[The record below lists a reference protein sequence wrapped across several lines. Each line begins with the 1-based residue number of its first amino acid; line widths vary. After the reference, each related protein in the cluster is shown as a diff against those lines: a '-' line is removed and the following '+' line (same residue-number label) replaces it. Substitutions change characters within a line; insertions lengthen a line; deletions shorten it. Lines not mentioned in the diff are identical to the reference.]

1 MRTPTASPA
10 ARALYRRRL
19 YARLLRLDAR
29 RPAGGRAAVRPPA
42 RLRQVATG
50 PAAHAPEPET
60 DAVYTFGFARP
71 GDARGLAELLGPGSM
86 APVGRASGSDS
97 RSDREPAAPT
107 WRAQLAAVDED
118 PDADVLVARRG
129 SAVVGAALVV
139 AHPGSEGHVPAGV
152 RVVAAERGHGVGRR
166 LGHLALA
173 WLAVEG
179 VATARVP
186 ECVST
191 SGERERR

>member
-1 MRTPTASPA
+1 MRTPTASLA

-19 YARLLRLDAR
+19 FARLVRLNAG
-29 RPAGGRAAVRPPA
+29 RPPGGRAAAWPSA
-42 RLRQVATG
+42 RLHQVSTG

-71 GDARGLAELLGPGSM
+71 TDARGLAALLGS
-86 APVGRASGSDS
+86 GRALSSG
-97 RSDREPAAPT
+97 RAGGYDRAGDGEPAVPT
-107 WRAQLAAVDED
+107 WETQLAAVDAD

-139 AHPGSEGHVPAGV
+139 AHPRSGGHLPAGV
-152 RVVAAERGHGVGRR
+152 HVVAADRGRGVGRR

-179 VATARVP
+179 VTTARVP
-186 ECVST
+186 ACVSAPE
-191 SGERERR
+191 ERERG